1 MARALNP
8 SCDAPRPLLAWHADA
23 SEVRLELQL
32 TNSILRIAVRDNGH
46 GFNSG
51 KPPQRGN
58 GLQNMAHRLQ
68 QLGGRL
74 LVESAPG
81 AGACI
86 TLELKLRADAAAK
99 GA

>member
-1 MARALNP
+1 MA
-8 SCDAPRPLLAWHADA
+8 
-23 SEVRLELQL
+23 Q
-32 TNSILRIAVRDNGH
+32 
-46 GFNSG
+46 
-51 KPPQRGN
+51 
-58 GLQNMAHRLQ
+58 RLQ

-86 TLELKLRADAAAK
+86 TLELQLRAEDGAK